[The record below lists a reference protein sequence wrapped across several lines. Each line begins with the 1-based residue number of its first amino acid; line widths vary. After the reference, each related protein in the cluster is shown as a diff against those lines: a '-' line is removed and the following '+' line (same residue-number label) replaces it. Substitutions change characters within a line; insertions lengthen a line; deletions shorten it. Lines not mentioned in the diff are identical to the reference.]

1 LEETTVPQAVIVGA
15 VRTPIGRRNGTLS
28 HIRPDDLAALV
39 LVALVERAGIDPI
52 IVEDIIMGCVS
63 PVGEQGLNIARVAG
77 MIAGFP
83 VEACGVQINRMC
95 GSSQQA
101 VHFAAQA
108 VEAGDMEVAIGAGVE
123 SMSRVAM
130 GSDAGTFSDKLMA
143 RYGLVPQG
151 VSAEM
156 IADNWNLSR
165 RDLEEFALESHR
177 RALRAID
184 AGYFRSQIV
193 PVQVTLPDGS
203 LATLENDEGPRR
215 DTSLE
220 RMAGLQPAFK
230 PDGKITAAVSSQI
243 SDGAG
248 AVLVMSRE
256 AAAKYGLRPRARFL
270 ARCVA
275 GVDPVM
281 MLHGVIPATRKA
293 LAKAG
298 LSISDIDA
306 VEINEA
312 FASVVLAWQKEIKAP
327 DMARVNPNGGAC
339 ALGHPLGGT
348 GAILMTKLLYELER
362 TGGRYGLQ
370 TMCIGHG
377 MATASIIERLD

>member
-1 LEETTVPQAVIVGA
+1 MPEAVIVEA
-15 VRTPIGRRNGTLS
+15 ARSPIGRRNGTLS

-39 LVALVERAGIDPI
+39 LNGLVEKAKIDPA
-52 IVEDIIMGCVS
+52 IVEDVIMGCVS
-63 PVGEQGLNIARVAG
+63 PIGEQGLNVGRVAV
-77 MIAGFP
+77 MIAGWP
-83 VEACGVQINRMC
+83 VEVPAVQINRMC

-101 VHFAAQA
+101 IHFAAQA
-108 VEAGDMEVAIGAGVE
+108 IEAGDMDVAIGAGIE

-130 GSDAGTFSDKLMA
+130 GSDGGTFSDRLMA
-143 RYGLVPQG
+143 RFNLVPQG
-151 VSAEM
+151 ISAEM
-156 IADNWNLSR
+156 IADHWGLSR
-165 RDLEEFALESHR
+165 RELEEFALESHR
-177 RALRAID
+177 RAIRAID
-184 AGYFRSQIV
+184 AGYFKSQIIPIKV
-193 PVQVTLPDGS
+193 KLPDGS
-203 LATLENDEGPRR
+203 EVTLENDEGPRR

-220 RMAGLQPAFK
+220 KMAGLQPAFK

-243 SDGAG
+243 SDGSG
-248 AVLVMSRE
+248 AVLLMSRE
-256 AAAKYGLRPRARFL
+256 AANKHGLRPRARFL

-281 MLHGVIPATRKA
+281 MLHGVIPATQKA
-293 LAKAG
+293 LARAK
-298 LSISDIDA
+298 LSIKDIDV

-312 FASVVLAWQKEIKAP
+312 FASVVLAWKKEINPP